1 MFIAL
6 RIYLALL
13 ISNCNAKRAN
23 SKLERVLSLR
33 RTKMQQNK
41 LQYFALL
48 CSEHDLTSNLDFKDV
63 IETFSAAKARKK
75 PI

>member
-6 RIYLALL
+6 RIYLTLP
-13 ISNCNAKRAN
+13 ISNCEAERAN

-33 RTKMQQNK
+33 RTKMQQNN
-41 LQYFALL
+41 LQCLALL